1 MRLKFKNVKAA
12 HVQPASLPN
21 KFDVEIE
28 GIEMADILAQVNISE
43 VIKYYGVTEL
53 FDVIGEEE
61 VRSYLERS
69 FFL

>member
-12 HVQPASLPN
+12 HVQPTSLPN

-28 GIEMADILAQVNISE
+28 GLGMADILAQINISE

-61 VRSYLERS
+61 VKLYLERP